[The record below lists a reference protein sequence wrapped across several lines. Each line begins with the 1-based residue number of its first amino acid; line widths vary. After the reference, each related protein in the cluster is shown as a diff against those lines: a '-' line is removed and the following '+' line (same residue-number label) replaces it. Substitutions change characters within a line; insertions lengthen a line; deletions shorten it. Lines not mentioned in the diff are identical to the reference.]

1 MQKIVEWKKEALNRA
16 IQLFP
21 QVSPIT
27 DEMTKTFDEISRM
40 VMLDR
45 YSFKDTMK
53 ETLKI
58 GDLVNC
64 ST

>member
-16 IQLFP
+16 IQLFS
-21 QVSPIT
+21 QVSPII
-27 DEMTKTFDEISRM
+27 DEMTKTFDGISQM

-53 ETLKI
+53 ETLEI
-58 GDLVNC
+58 GGLVNC
-64 ST
+64 SI

>member
-1 MQKIVEWKKEALNRA
+1 MQKNCGMEKEALNRA

-27 DEMTKTFDEISRM
+27 DEMTKTFDGISRM

-53 ETLKI
+53 ETLKLGI
-58 GDLVNC
+58 
-64 ST
+64 

>member
-1 MQKIVEWKKEALNRA
+1 
-16 IQLFP
+16 
-21 QVSPIT
+21 
-27 DEMTKTFDEISRM
+27 MTKIFDRISRM

-53 ETLKI
+53 ETLEI

>member
-1 MQKIVEWKKEALNRA
+1 MEWKKEALNRA

-53 ETLKI
+53 ETLGI

>member
-40 VMLDR
+40 GMLDR

-53 ETLKI
+53 ETLEI

>member
-27 DEMTKTFDEISRM
+27 DEMTKTFDEISWM

-53 ETLKI
+53 ETLEI

>member
-16 IQLFP
+16 IQLFS

-27 DEMTKTFDEISRM
+27 DEMTKTFDGISQM

-53 ETLKI
+53 ETL
-58 GDLVNC
+58 
-64 ST
+64 

>member
-27 DEMTKTFDEISRM
+27 DEMTKTSDEISRM
-40 VMLDR
+40 GMLDR

-53 ETLKI
+53 ETLEI